1 MKGEV
6 VTILIVNSLS
16 ILNSRETF
24 RPWYQ
29 GALRSILKKNS
40 SFPPTTS
47 FKHAKDAYMK
57 NPRAFIS
64 SLGAGASDADNR
76 KLSELLKQHPVLSL
90 MRKNT
95 Y

>member
-1 MKGEV
+1 MME
-6 VTILIVNSLS
+6 
-16 ILNSRETF
+16 
-24 RPWYQ
+24 
-29 GALRSILKKNS
+29 
-40 SFPPTTS
+40 
-47 FKHAKDAYMK
+47 HAKDAYMK